1 MKPISITNQV
11 QSAGTSQ
18 PLCTQCCS
26 SECTS
31 DLPSKLLKI
40 DETNNK
46 HLKKLIHSFHLQIL
60 TLLNKFTPF
69 AFITLYHLIT
79 LCFLFSMRGF
89 QLDLLRLQNS

>member
-18 PLCTQCCS
+18 PLCIQCCS

-69 AFITLYHLIT
+69 AFIT
-79 LCFLFSMRGF
+79 
-89 QLDLLRLQNS
+89 